1 MIPRPPL
8 LAVVA
13 IVVFAAR
20 AGAQLPATSIELF
33 GTAGAIAGITPLR
46 VGAAS
51 RIGVH
56 GGGRVDVGIQ
66 TPRLG
71 YGIGARYWELIPT
84 QQFGGHGLDVFF
96 LSEWRQF
103 DDHLLSARVAFG
115 TGFDDIDG
123 GRGPQSE
130 RTSTSGVH
138 FSVGLA
144 RELIFPS
151 GGRGILSLDLVMP
164 NVNTDVSGR
173 RQPVVEVGFG
183 YRIRAYHP
191 IEAIGVPRTPG
202 R

>member
-20 AGAQLPATSIELF
+20 AGAQLPATSI
-33 GTAGAIAGITPLR
+33 
-46 VGAAS
+46 
-51 RIGVH
+51 
-56 GGGRVDVGIQ
+56 
-66 TPRLG
+66 
-71 YGIGARYWELIPT
+71 
-84 QQFGGHGLDVFF
+84 GHGRDVFF